1 MLGAFAFA
9 NDLAFGLAEDD
20 SLRSC
25 IIASL
30 IAERLNLPPSE
41 RAAVFYASLVKD
53 AGCTS
58 FTSPLAAFWQADE
71 IIARRELVLFG
82 GASSPAAF
90 QDWMRRYVATDLPAE
105 SRSEAEEEVARKQAE
120 VVREAFSTTREVAM
134 RLAARLGMSREVIDG
149 VCFAFEQWDGSG
161 MPDGA
166 AGITIPLAARVI
178 HPTFTLAPVHT
189 RSGREAAVEI
199 ARSQRG
205 LAFDPEV
212 ADAFLDL
219 AATKEFWDQ
228 LEQQDPWATVLGLE
242 PPRSL
247 HAQEVDV
254 DEVVL
259 ALADFI
265 DLKAPHIRA
274 HSRRTAELAERLA
287 MELGCTEQ
295 TVADARHAGLL
306 HDLGLVAVPSAT
318 LRKRE
323 EQLSAAD
330 RERLRLHPYHGER
343 ILERLPP
350 LQHLAAIVGAHHERF
365 DGGGYYRGL
374 QAPQIPLTARI
385 VTVASRFDELTHAG
399 PERAA
404 LSSEDALDTLT
415 SEQRTAF
422 APDVVRALPAALGQ
436 HAALRRDSGWPA
448 GLTNRE
454 VEVLRLASRE
464 LTRAAIARRLGVTE
478 NTVRHHL
485 EHIYGKTG
493 TGTRVGA
500 VLFAMEHGLL
510 D

>member
-25 IIASL
+25 IIASR
-30 IAERLNLPPSE
+30 IAERLDLPAAE

-71 IIARRELVLFG
+71 ITARRELVLFG

-90 QDWMRRYVATDLPAE
+90 QDWLTRYVATDTPAK
-105 SRSEAEEEVARKQAE
+105 SRAKAEEDVARNQAD
-120 VVREAFSTTREVAM
+120 VVREAFTTTREVALRM
-134 RLAARLGMSREVIDG
+134 ATRLGMSGTVIDG
-149 VCFAFEQWDGSG
+149 VCYAFEQWDGRG
-161 MPDGA
+161 MPDGV
-166 AGITIPLAARVI
+166 AGTRIPVAARVI

-199 ARSQRG
+199 ARSERG
-205 LAFDPEV
+205 VAFDPDV
-212 ADAFLDL
+212 ADAVLEL
-219 AATKEFWDQ
+219 AASEEFWNQ
-228 LEQQDPWATVLGLE
+228 LEQQNPWAAVLALE
-242 PPRSL
+242 PRRSL

-254 DEVVL
+254 DELVL

-287 MELGCTEQ
+287 IELGSSEQ
-295 TVADARHAGLL
+295 LIDDSRRAGLL
-306 HDLGLVAVPSAT
+306 HDLGLVAVPSSV
-318 LRKRE
+318 LRKGE

-330 RERLRLHPYHGER
+330 RERLRLHPYHAER

-350 LQHLAAIVGAHHERF
+350 LRHLASIVGAHHERF
-365 DGGGYYRGL
+365 DGSGYYRGL
-374 QAPQIPLTARI
+374 QASQIPLAARI
-385 VTVASRFDELTHAG
+385 VAVASRFDELTHAG
-399 PERAA
+399 PERTA
-404 LSSEDALDTLT
+404 LPVSEALHALA
-415 SEQRTAF
+415 SEQHSAF
-422 APDVVRALPAALGQ
+422 APDVVRALPVALGQ
-436 HAALRRDSGWPA
+436 ERTVRPGGGWPA
-448 GLTNRE
+448 GLTKRE
-454 VEVLRLASRE
+454 VDVLRLASAE
-464 LTRAAIARRLGVTE
+464 LTRAAIARRLGLTE

-493 TGTRVGA
+493 TSTRVGA